1 MELHSPASA
10 KFTLAV
16 ARARL
21 RALESGLDL
30 MAQPRNEREW
40 LVPSISRPQ
49 LHVVRRE
56 RWGWRCDCE
65 ASLSHKPC
73 CHVEAVR
80 LRLQREVVCLVER
93 QQNGASANGH

>member
-1 MELHSPASA
+1 MELPSRPSA

-16 ARARL
+16 ARARVK
-21 RALESGLDL
+21 ALDAGLDL
-30 MAQPRNEREW
+30 MAQPRNDREW

-65 ASLSHKPC
+65 ASQFGRVC
-73 CHVEAVR
+73 AHVEAV
-80 LRLQREVVCLVER
+80 LALLER
-93 QQNGASANGH
+93 QEPAAQTA